1 MLHTRTTSMNWTGG
15 TRNWFANSSR
25 DDMRRLRST
34 LQPQRRLVLEDVL
47 SEDVTTVDVHAAASE
62 PDSSQTDLASLTRVL
77 SRFCCSPTFV
87 TQLISYLH
95 NPAVYL
101 TIYSAECG
109 TIYFLISSFF
119 CSIFHWTLHLLYAQI
134 LSKVFLFNSAYEF
147 CLFFSLRDT

>member
-1 MLHTRTTSMNWTGG
+1 MPLIGCWLLKYPPPIFGSGFIFLQTTSKKYKWFNKIYGSSSAMLHTRTTSMNWTGG

-87 TQLISYLH
+87 T
-95 NPAVYL
+95 
-101 TIYSAECG
+101 
-109 TIYFLISSFF
+109 
-119 CSIFHWTLHLLYAQI
+119 
-134 LSKVFLFNSAYEF
+134 
-147 CLFFSLRDT
+147 